1 LIEIIKYL
9 DRSYQKRIYNDI
21 LKIEKSDLITFLI
34 DFMEIDKKYNDLSSY
49 HLVKVNK
56 GGEIINALNSSI
68 FYIKER
74 LSKRYQKIDELTDN
88 EFELFENVSKISKI
102 MKTKKVSNKVYK
114 WLEILSLC
122 CSSDKNYTV
131 FSNGYMP
138 KMFLEAMKCYL
149 SIHYDDFKWHSNTND
164 DIDNIPMEKC
174 VNALDIETSD
184 IENITYIENKLKR
197 KIDIYS
203 TYSNKDD
210 DSIKRFIGDI
220 LFGLVTL
227 KENGIMLFN
236 MKSFFTPIQ
245 VSIIGII
252 MDMFEVRIVKPYF
265 SSITESEV
273 YFICENYKRD
283 DSKIKILRDLLMVDS
298 KDYYYIP
305 NSMDMNKYSSLLLA
319 AYTYYGR
326 QIYFMDMDMHLYET
340 YKSYGVKDKDD
351 IKSMKDVKD
360 KFISYY
366 TQKRL
371 EWNKEL
377 KKIKDTFT
385 IRKWNNHKCKKNVKK
400 DKQKIKRWGSLSSNA
415 PSFSKN
421 IDSYIGLK

>member
-1 LIEIIKYL
+1 MIEIIKYL
-9 DRSYQKRIYNDI
+9 DRSYQKRIYKDI
-21 LKIEKSDLITFLI
+21 LKIEKNDFITFLI
-34 DFMEIDKKYNDLSSY
+34 RFMEIDKKYNDFSSY
-49 HLVKVNK
+49 HLIDLEK
-56 GGEIINALNSSI
+56 GGLILNELNSSI

-74 LSKRYQKIDELTDN
+74 LAIRYEKINELTDN
-88 EFELFENVSKISKI
+88 EFELFEKVSNISSI
-102 MKTKKVSNKVYK
+102 IKTKKISNKVYK

-149 SIHYDDFKWHSNTND
+149 SIHYDDFKWYSNSNSND
-164 DIDNIPMEKC
+164 DIPMEKC
-174 VNALDIETSD
+174 VNVLDIETPG

-210 DSIKRFIGDI
+210 DSIRRFIGDI

-252 MDMFEVRIVKPYF
+252 MDMFDVRIVKPYF

-283 DSKIKILRDLLMVDS
+283 DSKIKILLDLLMVDA

-305 NSMDMNKYSSLLLA
+305 NSMDVNKYSSLLLA
-319 AYTYYGR
+319 VYTYYGR
-326 QIYFMDMDMHLYET
+326 QIYFMDMDMNLDIGIRIRIHT
-340 YKSYGVKDKDD
+340 YTYR
-351 IKSMKDVKD
+351 
-360 KFISYY
+360 Y
-366 TQKRL
+366 T
-371 EWNKEL
+371 
-377 KKIKDTFT
+377 
-385 IRKWNNHKCKKNVKK
+385 
-400 DKQKIKRWGSLSSNA
+400 
-415 PSFSKN
+415 
-421 IDSYIGLK
+421 YIT